1 MSTGHKNGSAWSR
14 ATRVMAAAA
23 GAAPTLIGALVLSA
37 TAHAQSSAPAFRWR
51 VVADVPLPGRP
62 ARFDYQS
69 LDPTTGRLWI
79 AHMGAN
85 EVLGFDVRARQV
97 VARVPNMPGATGV
110 RAVPALQRVFVA
122 LSASHEVAVLDASSG
137 RVLARV
143 PGGRFPDG
151 LAYAPLARKL
161 FVSDEYGR
169 QEVVIDVPSST
180 ARRAIALGGEAGN
193 TQYDS
198 TSGRIWVAVQTRN
211 QVAAIDPMKDSVVV
225 RVSVPGIERPHGLLI
240 DAAHHLAY
248 VAGEANGRVGV
259 LDLRTMRVVRTY
271 PVGDEPDVLAMD
283 SEWRRLFV
291 ATESGTIAAFD
302 VRGDSLVPL
311 PRYEA
316 AHAHSIAVDP
326 ATHLLYVP
334 LENLSGRPVLRIL
347 ALEPY

>member
-1 MSTGHKNGSAWSR
+1 MNT
-14 ATRVMAAAA
+14 AAAR
-23 GAAPTLIGALVLSA
+23 TLIGSLLVSA
-37 TAHAQSSAPAFRWR
+37 TAHAQSAPPAVEWH
-51 VVADVPLPGRP
+51 VVADVPLPGRA

-79 AHMGAN
+79 AHMGAD
-85 EVLGFDVRARQV
+85 EVLAFDVRARQV
-97 VARVPNMPGATGV
+97 VARVPDMPGATGV

-143 PGGRFPDG
+143 PGGGFPDG
-151 LAYAPLARKL
+151 LAYAPLAHKL

-169 QEVVIDVPSST
+169 QELVIDVPSSA
-180 ARRAIALGGEAGN
+180 ARRPIALGGEAGN

-198 TSGRIWVAVQTRN
+198 TSGRILVAVQTRN
-211 QVAAIDPMKDSVVV
+211 QLAAIDPMKDSVVA
-225 RVSVPGIERPHGLLI
+225 RVSVSGIERPHGVLI

-259 LDLRTMRVVRTY
+259 LDLRTLRVRRTY

-283 SEWRRLFV
+283 FERRRLFV
-291 ATESGTIAAFD
+291 ASESGTIASFD

-311 PRYEA
+311 SQYEA
-316 AHAHSIAVDP
+316 PHAHSVAVDP

-347 ALEPY
+347 ALESR

>member
-1 MSTGHKNGSAWSR
+1 MSTAHRKGSAWSW
-14 ATRVMAAAA
+14 A
-23 GAAPTLIGALVLSA
+23 IGALVLSTT
-37 TAHAQSSAPAFRWR
+37 TAHAQSPAPAVQWR
-51 VVADVPLPGRP
+51 VVADVPLPGRA

-79 AHMGAN
+79 AHMGAD
-85 EVLGFDVRARQV
+85 EVLAFDVRARQV

-122 LSASHEVAVLDASSG
+122 LSAGHEVAILDASSG

-161 FVSDEYGR
+161 FVSDENGR
-169 QEVVIDVPSST
+169 QELVIDVPSST
-180 ARRAIALGGEAGN
+180 ARAPIAMGGEVGN

-211 QVAAIDPMKDSVVV
+211 ELAAIDPVKDSVVA
-225 RVSVPGIERPHGLLI
+225 RLSVPGIERPHGVLI
-240 DAAHHLAY
+240 DAAHHIAY

-271 PVGDEPDVLAMD
+271 PVGDDPDVLAMD
-283 SEWRRLFV
+283 SERRRLFV
-291 ATESGTIAAFD
+291 AAESGTIAAFD
-302 VRGDSLVPL
+302 ARGDSLVPL

-316 AHAHSIAVDP
+316 AHAHSVAVDP

-347 ALEPY
+347 ALEPR